1 MAGGELRAHDGG
13 AFGAEAIAFVRRFQV
28 DYAICSATAINADR
42 GFMLFDLQEAEFS
55 REIMQRANTRIVA
68 ADSTKFGHG
77 GPIVV
82 CDPSMVDKLVT
93 DAPPPAD
100 LCTAMDA
107 WSLEIIVADTDAT
120 GAAKGLLP
128 DDHARRGRRRGPL
141 PCCPRGATAAD
152 QLEST
157 LTARKRT
164 LAVAHSRSRQ
174 RRLMD
179 ALPSRKCGRADH
191 WR

>member
-1 MAGGELRAHDGG
+1 MRAHDGG

-68 ADSTKFGHG
+68 ADNTKFGHG

-82 CDPSMVDKLVT
+82 CDPAMVDKLVT

-107 WSLEIIVADTDAT
+107 
-120 GAAKGLLP
+120 
-128 DDHARRGRRRGPL
+128 
-141 PCCPRGATAAD
+141 
-152 QLEST
+152 
-157 LTARKRT
+157 
-164 LAVAHSRSRQ
+164 
-174 RRLMD
+174 
-179 ALPSRKCGRADH
+179 
-191 WR
+191 